1 MVTEAICGAFG
12 QNAPFPPRTD
22 SMLDRLAPVPADPLL
37 GITVAFRA
45 DPSPQKVDLGVGV
58 YRDDTGVTPIMAA
71 VRESERRLVENGTT
85 KVYVGPAGNRDYA
98 AAMQAL
104 TLGADHSASKDGRV
118 QVLQAPGGCGALR
131 IAAEVL
137 KTAGATDLLV
147 SDPTWANHV
156 PLLGSAGLKLG
167 KYPYFDPKTGA
178 PDVDAMLASL
188 DRAASGTVVLLHG
201 SCHNPTGA
209 DLPRDAWGAIADV
222 CERRGLLPFV
232 DMAYQ
237 GLGDGL
243 DEDAHGVRL
252 LAHRLPEVMVAV
264 SCSKNFGLYRER
276 VGATIVVGATPQAA
290 QVTMGHLQT
299 TARRMYSMPPDHGA
313 AIVAGVFADPTLYAT
328 WAQELR
334 EMRERVLELRRRLA
348 AALREGHD
356 DRFDFVAHHRG
367 MFSLLGL
374 PPAGVEK
381 LRTEH
386 HVYMAPDSRTNVAG
400 LRFADVERVAKAIR
414 AVV

>member
-1 MVTEAICGAFG
+1 
-12 QNAPFPPRTD
+12 
-22 SMLDRLAPVPADPLL
+22 MLDRLTPVPADPLL
-37 GITVAFRA
+37 GITTAFRA
-45 DPSPQKVDLGVGV
+45 DPDSGKVDLGVGV
-58 YRDDTGVTPIMAA
+58 YRDDTGVTPIMKA
-71 VRESERRLVENGTT
+71 VRESERRVLDKATT

-98 AAMQAL
+98 AAMETL
-104 TLGADHSASKDGRV
+104 TLGADHSASKAGRV

-137 KTAGATDLLV
+137 KAAGATDLLV

-167 KYPYFDPKTGA
+167 KYPYLDAKTNA
-178 PDVDAMLASL
+178 PDVDAMLDAL
-188 DRAASGTVVLLHG
+188 RKAPSGTVVLLHG
-201 SCHNPTGA
+201 SCHNPSGA
-209 DLPRDAWGAIADV
+209 DLPREAWTPIAEI
-222 CERRGLLPFV
+222 CEQRGLLPFV

-276 VGATIVVGATPQAA
+276 VGATIVVGATPAAA
-290 QVTMGHLQT
+290 QTAMGHLQT

-313 AIVAGVFADPTLYAT
+313 AIVAGVFADPTLYAL

-334 EMRERVLELRRRLA
+334 EMRDRVLELRRRLA
-348 AALREGHD
+348 AALRAGDGRGHD
-356 DRFDFVAHHRG
+356 DRFDFVERHRG

-374 PPAGVEK
+374 PPAAVEK

-386 HVYMAPDSRTNVAG
+386 HVYTAPDSRTNIAG
-400 LRFADVERVAKAIR
+400 LRFADVERVARAIR